1 MIKKLKAQTAKAY
14 HGNDKTCSRTNV
26 YSSMHSTDKVSQSKF
41 TDGSAR
47 KGGVQDQMYMDA

>member
-1 MIKKLKAQTAKAY
+1 MIIKLKAQTVNAH

-41 TDGSAR
+41 TDGSAQ
-47 KGGVQDQMYMDA
+47 KGVVQDQMYMDA